1 MGEQM
6 KSISP
11 YDQIYSDNYKLL
23 IGAIVPRPIA
33 LVSTLNTNGTYNLA
47 PFSFFTAISASPMIV
62 AFCPMIRTIDGQKK
76 DTVINIEREKECVIN
91 FVTEEMAERVNN
103 CGKELQYGLSEFES
117 AGLSIM
123 PSEIVKAARVKE
135 SPIHYECKLRDIL
148 SYGDHVGA
156 GSLISVEVIKI
167 HINENLLD
175 NGRINSDIYKP
186 LGRGAGNNWIKCDHT
201 FQLDRQTR
209 NQIQ

>member
-1 MGEQM
+1 
-6 KSISP
+6 
-11 YDQIYSDNYKLL
+11 
-23 IGAIVPRPIA
+23 
-33 LVSTLNTNGTYNLA
+33 
-47 PFSFFTAISASPMIV
+47 
-62 AFCPMIRTIDGQKK
+62 
-76 DTVINIEREKECVIN
+76 
-91 FVTEEMAERVNN
+91 
-103 CGKELQYGLSEFES
+103 
-117 AGLSIM
+117 M